1 MHYAI
6 IAAGQGS
13 RLASEGALLP
23 KPLVRLNGQPLIDRL
38 LQLFLANGAQSVSV
52 IVNEEMTQVR
62 RHLEQ
67 MDYPVPL
74 NIHVQTTPDSLHSFY
89 ALMPYLRNCEKFC
102 LTTVDPVFADAEF
115 ASYIRVFEDDT
126 EHDALMAVT
135 DYIDDE
141 RPLYVATDEQLRV
154 TDYCNEAYPGAR
166 YISGGVYCLT
176 NKVFP
181 LLEQLIGQN
190 LSRMR
195 NFQRQMVASG
205 LQVQAYPFSKIID
218 VDHLTDV
225 AKAEQLLK
233 EINE

>member
-13 RLASEGALLP
+13 RLASEGASLP

-115 ASYIRVFEDDT
+115 ASYIRAFEDDT

-176 NKVFP
+176 NKIFP

-195 NFQRQMVASG
+195 NFQRQMVISG

>member
-13 RLASEGALLP
+13 RLASEGASLP

-115 ASYIRVFEDDT
+115 ASYIRAFEDDA

-176 NKVFP
+176 NKIFP